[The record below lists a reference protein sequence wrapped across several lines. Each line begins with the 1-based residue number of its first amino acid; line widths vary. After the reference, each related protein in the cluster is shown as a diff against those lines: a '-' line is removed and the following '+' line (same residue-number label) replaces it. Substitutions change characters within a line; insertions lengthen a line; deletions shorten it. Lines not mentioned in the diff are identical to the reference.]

1 MLILGHCNISRNEI
15 TEILMSC
22 YVILPESKE
31 GRYVQFKVN
40 LLETP
45 DTGDITGVLTVTD
58 ITKQVIRDEI
68 F

>member
-1 MLILGHCNISRNEI
+1 
-15 TEILMSC
+15 MSC